1 MKKTLA
7 MALVMMM
14 AATVFA
20 AEVTPAKAPADKA
33 AVKVEAAKEVKAVK
47 VVKAKKA
54 KVAKAVKAEAKTEVK
69 PEATK

>member
-1 MKKTLA
+1 
-7 MALVMMM
+7 MALVLMM

-20 AEVTPAKAPADKA
+20 ADVTPAKAADKA

-54 KVAKAVKAEAKTEVK
+54 KAAKAVKAEVK
-69 PEATK
+69 AEPKAEATK